1 MKSKKFLAG
10 TAVAAV
16 LCAVTLA
23 NVEAIASTAAPS
35 QSWDVY
41 HIGGGAPDSLN
52 RYSSFYV
59 YNSSAGFI
67 GNCETISSG
76 DTEFGVIANCNDGVH
91 SIIGGAK
98 TWNGK
103 GTKEWKVTGS
113 NTDVGYFVYAY
124 GSYTES
130 TGTISRK

>member
-10 TAVAAV
+10 TAIAAV

-35 QSWDVY
+35 QSWNVY

-52 RYSSFYV
+52 RYSTIYV

-67 GNCETISSG
+67 GDCKTLTSG
-76 DTEFGVIANCNDGVH
+76 DTKFGVVANYNDGEH
-91 SIIGGAK
+91 SISGGAK
-98 TWNGK
+98 IWNGK
-103 GTKEWKVTGS
+103 GTKEWTVTGP
-113 NTDVGYFVYAY
+113 NTSVGFFVYAY
-124 GSYTES
+124 GSYTSS
-130 TGTISRK
+130 TGTITRK